1 MRGLM
6 FLVLLAVIL
15 PIAQPGLSSPSAS
28 MEMSTIRTG
37 TVSEPLSG
45 LVLTEVCPGRPV
57 EYVVITN
64 RGPSVSLFNVTIDDG
79 EGEVRIDK
87 DIVLD
92 RSSSIGVTVNR
103 TIFSSLRPNLDCLQK
118 GDDGIAWSGRFTLAD
133 DGDDVG
139 LFSGGVLMD
148 RVIYGKVQFT
158 GEGWTGPS
166 VESVTKGHAVI
177 REGADTNGSTDWAV
191 VPPGRSSFPA
201 LTCQAIVE
209 PFSVPENAVG
219 RLLRELSQ
227 AARTVNCSLYEITDA
242 CIVNALAACSLR
254 GVEVNVLIEGQPV
267 GGLSEASL
275 NASASLQAH
284 GVLVKELRSFES
296 YKRYDYLHAKYMIV
310 DSRRVVIMSENW
322 GGGLHVNRGWGVTLD
337 SGEVGRYFEAV
348 FKDDIGGLIDTA
360 PARDG
365 GSALPLFSVPEVE
378 LTDVERYRCEVA
390 ALVAPDNAAERLMD
404 MIREAQEI
412 ILVEQLSVDD
422 RWLKGTTLLTS
433 LIDAAERGVQV
444 RLLMGSSWGG
454 GDNPAVADELNS
466 IAQARGLDLEARSI
480 SSYHNLSVMH
490 NKGLIIDDQVVVS
503 SINWGDTSLY
513 QNREVGAVV
522 TSASAAS
529 YFSHLFWQDWS
540 PDPEHPAVE
549 LPWTFMRVR
558 SGEPVLL
565 DATRCSD
572 NAPGL
577 TIEWDIDGDGI
588 PESNE
593 TKFAVRLGEGNH
605 TVVLTITDLGN
616 NIVRAWCWVEVV
628 PPDSEGGGSSWKMMA
643 LPLFAVAV
651 IAWKTIIGR
660 KGH

>member
-45 LVLTEVCPGRPV
+45 LILTEVCPGRPV

-79 EGEVRIDK
+79 EGKVRIDK

-177 REGADTNGSTDWAV
+177 RTGADTNRSTDWAV
-191 VPPGRSSFPA
+191 VPPGRSSFPV

-227 AARTVNCSLYEITDA
+227 ASRTVNCSLYEITDV

-540 PDPEHPAVE
+540 TDPEHPAVE
-549 LPWTFMRVR
+549 LPWTFLRVR

-577 TIEWDIDGDGI
+577 SIEWDIDGDGI

-616 NIVRAWCWVEVV
+616 NTVRAWCWVEVV

>member
-1 MRGLM
+1 M

-177 REGADTNGSTDWAV
+177 REGADTNRSTDWAV
-191 VPPGRSSFPA
+191 VPPGRSSFRV

-227 AARTVNCSLYEITDA
+227 ASRTVNCSLYEITDA

-577 TIEWDIDGDGI
+577 SIEWDIDGDGI

>member
-1 MRGLM
+1 M

-15 PIAQPGLSSPSAS
+15 PIAQPGLSSPSAT

-79 EGEVRIDK
+79 EGKVRIDK

-177 REGADTNGSTDWAV
+177 REGADTNRSTDWAV

-209 PFSVPENAVG
+209 PFSVPENAIG

-227 AARTVNCSLYEITDA
+227 ASRTVNCSLYEITDA

-378 LTDVERYRCEVA
+378 LTEVERYRCEVA

-454 GDNPAVADELNS
+454 GDNPAVADELNC

-577 TIEWDIDGDGI
+577 SIEWDIDGDGI

>member
-1 MRGLM
+1 M

-15 PIAQPGLSSPSAS
+15 PIAQPGLSSPSAT

-79 EGEVRIDK
+79 EGKVRIDK

-177 REGADTNGSTDWAV
+177 REGADTNRSTDWAV

-209 PFSVPENAVG
+209 PFSVPENAIG

-227 AARTVNCSLYEITDA
+227 ASRTVNCSLYEITDA

-348 FKDDIGGLIDTA
+348 FNDDIGGLIDTA

-378 LTDVERYRCEVA
+378 LTEVERYRCEVA

-577 TIEWDIDGDGI
+577 SIEWDIDGDGI